1 MLSLD
6 ITIAAAERVLR
17 AWQDTLAEAS
27 LSVELHRDILKTPA
41 EQLQAIEASAAKAL
55 VAIKAIEAKLAGLR
69 SPAHRIAAIVEQIA
83 ALEQELAQL
92 RADAPPATG
101 DTIRLA

>member
-27 LSVELHRDILKTPA
+27 LSVELHRDILA
-41 EQLQAIEASAAKAL
+41 ARAHLQGLLANFSETDGA
-55 VAIKAIEAKLAGLR
+55 AIKAIEARLAE
-69 SPAHRIAAIVEQIA
+69 SQAPAHRIAVFVEQIA
-83 ALEQELAQL
+83 ALEQELAKL
-92 RADAPPATG
+92 RAGEPRA
-101 DTIRLA
+101 

>member
-41 EQLQAIEASAAKAL
+41 E
-55 VAIKAIEAKLAGLR
+55 
-69 SPAHRIAAIVEQIA
+69 
-83 ALEQELAQL
+83 
-92 RADAPPATG
+92 
-101 DTIRLA
+101 

>member
-6 ITIAAAERVLR
+6 VTIAAAERVLR

-41 EQLQAIEASAAKAL
+41 EQLQAIEASTAKAL
-55 VAIKAIEAKLAGLR
+55 AAIKAIEARLAELR
-69 SPAHRIAAIVEQIA
+69 SPAHRIAVFVEQIA
-83 ALEQELAQL
+83 ALEQELAKL
-92 RADAPPATG
+92 RAGETRA
-101 DTIRLA
+101 